1 MMPNDALA
9 PHRLNDKLF
18 RIRKFQYSTY
28 EIDHPQVKGTLRI
41 ANIPTNILEVPE
53 TMLPPQARGTGIPTY
68 MIGGQ
73 ALVAFTNSGQ
83 KQEPSRQ
90 PLTPEMMKTARKVEL
105 TNYVTDQ
112 SSEPWNEI
120 LVSGNP
126 LMLIRMRTI
135 LARVDWFPDHINPLG
150 DPSLWAYHNTTQSVS
165 VADTG
170 ESGLT

>member
-1 MMPNDALA
+1 MMPNLS
-9 PHRLNDKLF
+9 PHRLTDKLF

-53 TMLPPQARGTGIPTY
+53 EMLPPQARGTGIPTY
-68 MIGGQ
+68 MVGGQ
-73 ALVAFTNSGQ
+73 AIVAFTNRGT
-83 KQEPSRQ
+83 KKEPSLHA
-90 PLTPEMMKTARKVEL
+90 LTPELMQTARKVEL

-126 LMLIRMRTI
+126 PILVRMRTI
-135 LARVDWFPDHINPLG
+135 LAKVDWFPDHTNQLG
-150 DPSLWAYHNTTQSVS
+150 DPSIWAYHNTTQSVS
-165 VADTG
+165 IADSG
-170 ESGLT
+170 EAGLT